1 MRKEIFFLKICF
13 CSVVLGMILSASTV
27 TLVYGFEP
35 IAGSKIEVEG
45 VVVNGTPGADR
56 PVGISVALHT
66 NKLDEGVSLVQTFT
80 GSDGSFRFTDVEVI
94 NEALYGISVIY
105 KGATYTVG
113 IDLAF
118 VSDPLEIVVYDP
130 TSSDEVISISRA
142 SLLFTNADIA
152 ARRVSV
158 MEMVTLRNGSDLTY
172 TPGDGPME
180 LLRFGLPVGSD
191 QLVVDTG
198 LEQADWVQ
206 VDRGFALLASVP
218 PGDHEIMYSYRVPY
232 SKDSLSFTKKWRYGA
247 QDLRIVVPA
256 GLFDVT
262 TDLGM
267 PIQVMDI
274 GGINYDVQEAIN
286 IGRGQVTEVR
296 LTGFPRP
303 TFIQTFSHNLN
314 SVRYEYIGPVG
325 LALILFAGAAL
336 GTWRTLRYRRR
347 TASWFPGSDERQVIE
362 DLITE
367 LNVRHEDGSITR
379 QEHRRR
385 LDTLSRRL
393 GVLPEE

>member
-1 MRKEIFFLKICF
+1 
-13 CSVVLGMILSASTV
+13 MILFASTV
-27 TLVYGFEP
+27 TLVHGFEP
-35 IAGSKIEVEG
+35 VTGSKIEVEG
-45 VVVNGTPGADR
+45 VIVNGTLGADN

-66 NKLDEGVSLVQTFT
+66 NKLDEGVNLVQTFT
-80 GSDGSFRFTDVEVI
+80 GSDGSFLFTDVEVI
-94 NEALYGISVIY
+94 KEALYGISVIY
-105 KGATYTVG
+105 KGATYAVG
-113 IDLAF
+113 VDLAF
-118 VSDPLEIVVYDP
+118 VSDPVEIVVYDP

-142 SLLFTNADIA
+142 SLLFTNVDIA

-158 MEMVTLRNGSDLTY
+158 MEMVTLRNGSDFTY

-198 LEQADWVQ
+198 FEQADWVQ

-232 SKDSLSFTKKWRYGA
+232 SEDSLSFTKKWRYGA
-247 QDLRIVVPA
+247 QGLRIVVPA

-267 PIQVMDI
+267 PTQIMDI

-286 IGRGQVTEVR
+286 IGRGQVTEVS

-303 TFIQTFSHNLN
+303 TFTQTLSHNFN
-314 SVRYEYIGPVG
+314 SVRYEYTGPVG
-325 LALILFAGAAL
+325 LALILFAGAML
-336 GTWRTLRYRRR
+336 GTLRTLRFRRR
-347 TASWFPGSDERQVIE
+347 TAGWFPGSDERQVIE

-367 LNVRHEDGSITR
+367 LNIRYKNGSITG

-385 LDTLSRRL
+385 VDTLSRRL
-393 GVLPEE
+393 GALPVE

>member
-1 MRKEIFFLKICF
+1 MKIGFF
-13 CSVVLGMILSASTV
+13 SVLLGVILFASTV
-27 TLVYGFEP
+27 TLVHGVEP
-35 IAGSKIEVEG
+35 VTGSKIEVEG
-45 VVVNGTPGADR
+45 VIVNGTLGADN

-66 NKLDEGVSLVQTFT
+66 NKLDEGVNLVQTFT
-80 GSDGSFRFTDVEVI
+80 GSDGSFLFTDVEVI
-94 NEALYGISVIY
+94 KEALYGISVIY
-105 KGATYTVG
+105 KGATYAVG
-113 IDLAF
+113 VDLAF
-118 VSDPLEIVVYDP
+118 VSDPVEIVVYDP

-142 SLLFTNADIA
+142 SLLFTNVDIA

-158 MEMVTLRNGSDLTY
+158 MEMVTLRNGSDFTY

-198 LEQADWVQ
+198 FEQADWVQ

-232 SKDSLSFTKKWRYGA
+232 SEDSLSFTKKWRYGA

-267 PIQVMDI
+267 PTQIMDI

-286 IGRGQVTEVR
+286 IGRGQVTEVS

-303 TFIQTFSHNLN
+303 
-314 SVRYEYIGPVG
+314 
-325 LALILFAGAAL
+325 
-336 GTWRTLRYRRR
+336 
-347 TASWFPGSDERQVIE
+347 
-362 DLITE
+362 
-367 LNVRHEDGSITR
+367 
-379 QEHRRR
+379 
-385 LDTLSRRL
+385 
-393 GVLPEE
+393 

>member
-1 MRKEIFFLKICF
+1 MIIF
-13 CSVVLGMILSASTV
+13 ASTV
-27 TLVYGFEP
+27 TLAHGFEP
-35 IAGSKIEVEG
+35 VTGSKIEVEG
-45 VVVNGTPGADR
+45 VIVNGTLGADN

-66 NKLDEGVSLVQTFT
+66 NKLDEGVNLVQTFT
-80 GSDGSFRFTDVEVI
+80 GSDGSFLFTDVEVI
-94 NEALYGISVIY
+94 KEALYGISVIY
-105 KGATYTVG
+105 KGATYAVG
-113 IDLAF
+113 IDLAL
-118 VSDPLEIVVYDP
+118 VSDPVEIVVYDP

-142 SLLFTNADIA
+142 SLLFTNVDIA

-158 MEMVTLRNGSDLTY
+158 MEMVTLRNGSDFTY

-232 SKDSLSFTKKWRYGA
+232 SEDSLSFTKKWRYGA

-267 PIQVMDI
+267 PTQVMDI

-303 TFIQTFSHNLN
+303 TFTESFSHNFN
-314 SVRYEYIGPVG
+314 SVRYEYTGPVG
-325 LALILFAGAAL
+325 LALILFAGAVL
-336 GTWRTLRYRRR
+336 GTWRTFRFRRR
-347 TASWFPGSDERQVIE
+347 TAGWFPGSDERQVIE

-367 LNVRHEDGSITR
+367 LNIRYESGAITGL
-379 QEHRRR
+379 EHRRR
-385 LDTLSRRL
+385 LDTHSRRL
-393 GVLPEE
+393 GALPEE

>member
-1 MRKEIFFLKICF
+1 
-13 CSVVLGMILSASTV
+13 MILSVLTV

-35 IAGSKIEVEG
+35 VTGSKIEVEG
-45 VVVNGTPGADR
+45 VIVNGTPGADK

-66 NKLDEGVSLVQTFT
+66 NKLDEGVNLVQTFT

-94 NEALYGISVIY
+94 KEALYGISVIY
-105 KGATYTVG
+105 KGATYAIG
-113 IDLAF
+113 IELAF
-118 VSDPLEIVVYDP
+118 VSDPVEIVVYDP

-152 ARRVSV
+152 AQRVSV
-158 MEMVTLRNGSDLTY
+158 MEMVTLRNDSDFTY

-232 SKDSLSFTKKWRYGA
+232 SEDSLSFTKKWRYGA

-256 GLFDVT
+256 GLFDFT

-267 PIQVMDI
+267 PTQVMDI
-274 GGINYDVQEAIN
+274 GGLNYDVQEAIN
-286 IGRGQVTEVR
+286 IGRGQVTEVS

-303 TFIQTFSHNLN
+303 TFTQTLSHNFN
-314 SVRYEYIGPVG
+314 SVRYEYTGPVG
-325 LALILFAGAAL
+325 LALILFAGAML
-336 GTWRTLRYRRR
+336 GTWRTLRFRRR
-347 TASWFPGSDERQVIE
+347 TAGWFPGSDERQVIE

-367 LNVRHEDGSITR
+367 LNIRYESGAITG

-393 GVLPEE
+393 GALPEE